1 MIKEKGINGVRLNP
15 SHDLKARAKIAT
27 SQLVN
32 RLNAFALSQKDPQT
46 DQVVVMTDTQ
56 VRAALGLL
64 RKTIPDLS
72 QVSGSIDHRHSVEE
86 LPDATLLEIAA
97 GRSAGT
103 LAAAGGSQEPDQ
115 LH

>member
-1 MIKEKGINGVRLNP
+1 MNPKGVRGVRLNP
-15 SHDLKARAKIAT
+15 SHDIKARAKIAT
-27 SQLVN
+27 SQIVN
-32 RLNAFALSQKDPQT
+32 RLNAFALSQTDPQT
-46 DQVVVMTDTQ
+46 GEVVVMTDTQ

-103 LAAAGGSQEPDQ
+103 LTAADRTEEPDQ